1 MIWVQHDFYS
11 NFIQGTNSKNI
22 ELGLDIFRSEISD
35 LLTYKSDGLYGLF
48 DKLKIKYKKKS
59 SYEELLDIILRE
71 MKVNEKFIRGLS
83 FLIGESNNVI
93 KNNPKI
99 SWDKLLDKITIG
111 IKKINKYFI
120 DNPRKEMLFK
130 RRTIDMIGLKSS
142 ITGNDS
148 RELNKKDNTVLWIF
162 GIVAV
167 GIAGYLVYRY
177 FDNKKQARLRAESL
191 QGVNPM
197 LETGGSIVP
206 EVTGTPMPQMNT
218 MSEVSPVQSPTSV
231 PNAAQSLDPAFNVAN
246 DVLIPEPAINSFQ
259 PNNSNINGSNVP
271 SVNIQVQTMPNT
283 TPLNS

>member
-35 LLTYKSDGLYGLF
+35 LLTYKSDGLYELF

-59 SYEELLDIILRE
+59 SYEELLDIILIE
-71 MKVNEKFIRGLS
+71 MKANDKFIRGLS
-83 FLIGESNNVI
+83 FLIGDSNNVI
-93 KNNPKI
+93 KNYPKV
-99 SWDKLLDKITIG
+99 SWEKLLDKITLG

-120 DNPRKEMLFK
+120 DNPKKEILFK

-142 ITGNDS
+142 VTGNDS
-148 RELNKKDNTVLWIF
+148 RELNKKDNTVLWIL
-162 GIVAV
+162 
-167 GIAGYLVYRY
+167 GIAAIGVAGYFIYRY

-197 LETGGSIVP
+197 LETGGSIIP
-206 EVTGTPMPQMNT
+206 EPISTPIPQMNT
-218 MSEVSPVQSPTSV
+218 MSEVSPVQTPTSV

-246 DVLIPEPAINSFQ
+246 DVLIPEPAVSSFQ
-259 PNNSNINGSNVP
+259 PSNSNINGSNAP